1 LIIPAETLSAQQ
13 QLRFGRR
20 AGSLSIKAKKVAS
33 DRPLAHLV
41 KSTLSET
48 TSSEQNH
55 FDFKIGTNQFV
66 LTADLPG
73 STIDE
78 INTVGFS

>member
-1 LIIPAETLSAQQ
+1 
-13 QLRFGRR
+13 
-20 AGSLSIKAKKVAS
+20 
-33 DRPLAHLV
+33 V

-78 INTVGFS
+78 IDTVGFS